1 MINQNESN
9 NSDTLNSPLKTPQ
22 FMRLPSRSI
31 IQIIW
36 RSRWI
41 LLLTMIMTLVLT
53 FIYISNIPDLYTST
67 SRIYV
72 EQSGPKIITE
82 TQEGVMTQST
92 NYLYTQAALL
102 QSTPIL
108 TAALD
113 TPIIR
118 QMKTFE
124 GVENPISL
132 IKRNL
137 VTEVGI
143 KDEIINISFSSP
155 YPVETAQIVN
165 TIVESYINFHENRK
179 RNTSGEILKI
189 LNTEKE
195 KSNKKLTEKLK
206 AMMDYKTENPELVFE
221 GTQGNI
227 VIERLQSLST
237 VLTEA
242 QLNTIERK
250 SVYDSIKETINDPNK
265 LKVFIESQQAS
276 GVVSSR
282 YEEKEELKSQLYEL
296 EKRLMDRLSF
306 VKPNHPAVTAIEN
319 EISQIKKQIDEM
331 VLDTELAEEQLAIA
345 EKQYLEAKNRE
356 NQIAK
361 YYQDQRELAL
371 ALNEDLAEYTILQS
385 EWEQT
390 KKLCDILD
398 ERIRELDFTEDVGI
412 LNISIL
418 EKAHPATAP
427 SKLEKARIM
436 SIAVVIGLLLGA
448 AIALL
453 RDWMDQR
460 IRSIEEITGI
470 LGMPVLGV
478 VPSMSKRLNII
489 NRGQITHL
497 EPDSYATEAYRSIRT
512 AVFFGTPNDRTKTI
526 LITSPE
532 EMEGRT
538 ILASNIAIVM
548 AQAGQHTLLLD
559 ADFRNPMQHL
569 IFKVEGENGLVSLL
583 SGTSKLENSI
593 HTTEIDGLD
602 LLPCRTQLVNPLE
615 ILSSSGF
622 AKLLSILSDKYDRV
636 IIDSPPIV
644 PVTDAKI
651 LAAICDITLLVLRA
665 KKSTRKMCLRARD
678 ELLSVKACVLG
689 AVVNDVPKKGHRR
702 YYGNYEYGRYEK
714 MKI

>member
-1 MINQNESN
+1 MINQNINSN
-9 NSDTLNSPLKTPQ
+9 PDTVNSPLKMLQST
-22 FMRLPSRSI
+22 RVPSRSV

-41 LLLTMIMTLVLT
+41 LLLTTLFALALAY
-53 FIYISNIPDLYTST
+53 IYISNIPALYTST
-67 SRIYV
+67 ARIYV

-82 TQEGVMTQST
+82 IQEGVMTQSK

-102 QSTPIL
+102 KSTPIL
-108 TAALD
+108 AAAVD
-113 TPIIR
+113 TPGIS

-124 GVENPISL
+124 GVANPISL
-132 IKRNL
+132 IKGNL
-137 VTEVGI
+137 VTEVGT
-143 KDEIINISFSSP
+143 KDEIINVSFSSP
-155 YPVETAQIVN
+155 YPVEAAQIVN
-165 TIVESYINFHENRK
+165 TIVESYINFQANRK

-189 LNTEKE
+189 LQTEKE

-206 AMMDYKTENPELVFE
+206 AMMDFKTDNPELVFE

-227 VIERLQSLST
+227 VIERLQSLTT

-242 QLNTIERK
+242 QLNTIESK

-276 GVVSSR
+276 GIFSSK
-282 YEEKEELKSQLYEL
+282 YTEKEELKFQLNQL
-296 EKRLMDRLSF
+296 EKRLIDRLRY
-306 VKPNHPAVTAIEN
+306 VKSNHPAVIAIEN
-319 EISQIKKQIDEM
+319 EISHIKKQIAEM
-331 VLDTELAEEQLAIA
+331 VLDTELANEQLAIA
-345 EKQYLEAKNRE
+345 EKQYLEAQNRE

-418 EKAHPATAP
+418 EIAHPATAP

-436 SIAVVIGLLLGA
+436 SISIVIGLLLGGV
-448 AIALL
+448 IALL

-470 LGMPVLGV
+470 LDMQVLGV
-478 VPSMSKRLNII
+478 VPSMSRRLNII
-489 NRGQITHL
+489 NRGQITNL
-497 EPDSYATEAYRSIRT
+497 ESDSYAAEAYRSIRT
-512 AVFFGTPNDRTKTI
+512 GVFFGTTNERAKTI

-538 ILASNIAIVM
+538 ILASNLAIAM

-569 IFKVEGENGLVSLL
+569 IFKVEGEYGLVSLL